1 MSVLGGARV
10 VQSVPAL
17 PGQHQP
23 QCGPPVVALHQRL
36 HLAGLHHTPE
46 LGPDLVKAIGDVGQ
60 VYPPAAVLHQDRPEA
75 ELLGVESSGGH
86 TDVRGNPTDVNIRHG
101 LVPDE
106 LLQASLAQLG
116 VIEECAVGVN
126 IWVDAFVHNSGFGV
140 ELEVLVQLGP
150 PGVLD
155 AVPAM

>member
-1 MSVLGGARV
+1 MAHLTGLDNTAQLRLDLLETVRDV
-10 VQSVPAL
+10 VQVDA
-17 PGQHQP
+17 
-23 QCGPPVVALHQRL
+23 
-36 HLAGLHHTPE
+36 
-46 LGPDLVKAIGDVGQ
+46 
-60 VYPPAAVLHQDRPEA
+60 PAAVVHQDGPEA